1 MEHICNYYGTVM
13 KHYEFGPKRPHE
25 GVKGYEFYE
34 GISKYIDRHGARG
47 AAEDFARLM
56 PFGTPDQVLEKIQV
70 IRDKI
75 DMAAFV
81 PNLSFAGMT
90 WTEARRNRDLFATEV
105 LPVLKEWDA
114 PPVGLAATELAT
126 AAA

>member
-1 MEHICNYYGTVM
+1 
-13 KHYEFGPKRPHE
+13 
-25 GVKGYEFYE
+25 
-34 GISKYIDRHGARG
+34 
-47 AAEDFARLM
+47 M

-75 DMAAFV
+75 DMAAFF

-105 LPVLKEWDA
+105 LPVLKEWDT